1 MTATGLQQFLDV
13 NLDAS
18 RVVLTDIFIHSE
30 NPSIGVIESQEL
42 LEPSVETV
50 IKIAED
56 TLRGDHQNSIIS
68 FKFTG
73 AEALVTCRR
82 DSSDGIVCDRG
93 FTIQQS

>member
-1 MTATGLQQFLDV
+1 MTATGLQKFLDV
-13 NLDAS
+13 SLDAS

-50 IKIAED
+50 VKVAED
-56 TLRGDHQNSIIS
+56 TLRGEHQNSIIS
-68 FKFTG
+68 FRFTG

-82 DSSDGIVCDRG
+82 DLSDGIVCERG
-93 FTIQQS
+93 FTIQQ

>member
-1 MTATGLQQFLDV
+1 MTATGLQKFLDV

-42 LEPSVETV
+42 LEPSVEAV
-50 IKIAED
+50 VKVAED
-56 TLRGDHQNSIIS
+56 TLRGEHQNSIIS
-68 FKFTG
+68 FRFTG

-82 DSSDGIVCDRG
+82 DSSDGIVCERG
-93 FTIQQS
+93 FTIQQ

>member
-1 MTATGLQQFLDV
+1 MTATGLQKFLDV

-50 IKIAED
+50 VKVAED
-56 TLRGDHQNSIIS
+56 TLRGEHQNSIIS
-68 FKFTG
+68 FRFTG

-82 DSSDGIVCDRG
+82 DSSDGIVCERG
-93 FTIQQS
+93 FTVQQ

>member
-1 MTATGLQQFLDV
+1 MTATGLQKFLDV
-13 NLDAS
+13 SLDAS

-50 IKIAED
+50 VKVAED
-56 TLRGDHQNSIIS
+56 TLRGEHQNSIIS

-82 DSSDGIVCDRG
+82 DSSDGIVCERG
-93 FTIQQS
+93 FTIQK

>member
-13 NLDAS
+13 NLDAT
-18 RVVLTDIFIHSE
+18 RQVLTDITIHSE
-30 NPSIGVIESQEL
+30 NPSLGVIETQEL

-50 IKIAED
+50 TKVAED
-56 TLRGDHQNSIIS
+56 TLRGEHTGSLIS
-68 FKFTG
+68 FKFAG
-73 AEALVTCRR
+73 AEAWITCRR

>member
-1 MTATGLQQFLDV
+1 MTATGLQKFLDV
-13 NLDAS
+13 SLDAS

-50 IKIAED
+50 VKVAED
-56 TLRGDHQNSIIS
+56 TLRGEHQNSIIS
-68 FKFTG
+68 FRFTG

-82 DSSDGIVCDRG
+82 DSSDGIVCERG
-93 FTIQQS
+93 FTVQQ

>member
-1 MTATGLQQFLDV
+1 MTATGLQKFLDV
-13 NLDAS
+13 SLDAS

-50 IKIAED
+50 VKVAED
-56 TLRGDHQNSIIS
+56 TLRGEHQNSIIS
-68 FKFTG
+68 FRFTG

-93 FTIQQS
+93 FTIQK

>member
-1 MTATGLQQFLDV
+1 MTATGLQKFLDV
-13 NLDAS
+13 SLDAT

-50 IKIAED
+50 VKVAED
-56 TLRGDHQNSIIS
+56 TLRGEHQNSIIS
-68 FKFTG
+68 FRFTG

-82 DSSDGIVCDRG
+82 DSSDGIVCERG
-93 FTIQQS
+93 FTVQK

>member
-13 NLDAS
+13 NLDAT
-18 RVVLTDIFIHSE
+18 RQVLTDITIHSE
-30 NPSIGVIESQEL
+30 DPSIGVIETQEL

-50 IKIAED
+50 TKVAED
-56 TLRGDHQNSIIS
+56 TLRGEHTGSLIS

-73 AEALVTCRR
+73 AEAWITCRR

-93 FTIQQS
+93 LAIQQ

>member
-1 MTATGLQQFLDV
+1 MTATGLQKFLDV
-13 NLDAS
+13 SLDAS

-50 IKIAED
+50 VKVAED
-56 TLRGDHQNSIIS
+56 TLRGEHRNSIIS
-68 FKFTG
+68 FRFTG

-82 DSSDGIVCDRG
+82 DSSDGIVCERG
-93 FTIQQS
+93 FTIQQ

>member
-1 MTATGLQQFLDV
+1 MTATGLQKFLDV

-50 IKIAED
+50 VKVAED
-56 TLRGDHQNSIIS
+56 TLRGEHQNSIIS
-68 FKFTG
+68 FRFTG

-82 DSSDGIVCDRG
+82 DSSDGIVCERG
-93 FTIQQS
+93 FTVQK

>member
-1 MTATGLQQFLDV
+1 MTATGLQKFLDV

-42 LEPSVETV
+42 LEPSVEAV
-50 IKIAED
+50 VKVAED
-56 TLRGDHQNSIIS
+56 TLRGEHQNSIIS
-68 FKFTG
+68 FRFTG

-82 DSSDGIVCDRG
+82 DSSDGIVCERG
-93 FTIQQS
+93 FTVQK

>member
-1 MTATGLQQFLDV
+1 MTATGLQKFLDV

-30 NPSIGVIESQEL
+30 DPSIGVIESQEL

-50 IKIAED
+50 VKVAED
-56 TLRGDHQNSIIS
+56 TLRGEHQNSIIS
-68 FKFTG
+68 FRFTG

-82 DSSDGIVCDRG
+82 DSSDGIVCERG
-93 FTIQQS
+93 FTIQQ

>member
-50 IKIAED
+50 VKVAED
-56 TLRGDHQNSIIS
+56 TLRGEHQNSIIS
-68 FKFTG
+68 FRFTG

-82 DSSDGIVCDRG
+82 DSSDSIVCERG
-93 FTIQQS
+93 FTIQK

>member
-13 NLDAS
+13 SLDAT
-18 RVVLTDIFIHSE
+18 RQTVTDIFIHSDD
-30 NPSIGVIESQEL
+30 PSVGTIAAQEL

-50 IKIAED
+50 VKVAEE
-56 TLRGDHQNSIIS
+56 TLRGDHHDSIIS
-68 FKFTG
+68 FRFTG

-93 FTIQQS
+93 FTLPQS

>member
-1 MTATGLQQFLDV
+1 MTATGLQKFLDV

-50 IKIAED
+50 VKVAED
-56 TLRGDHQNSIIS
+56 TLRGEHQNSIIS
-68 FKFTG
+68 FRFTG
-73 AEALVTCRR
+73 AEALFTCRR
-82 DSSDGIVCDRG
+82 DSSDGIVCERG
-93 FTIQQS
+93 FTIQQ

>member
-1 MTATGLQQFLDV
+1 MTATGLQKFLDV
-13 NLDAS
+13 SLDAT

-50 IKIAED
+50 VKVAED
-56 TLRGDHQNSIIS
+56 TLRGEHQNSIIS
-68 FKFTG
+68 FRFTG

-82 DSSDGIVCDRG
+82 DSSDGIVCERG
-93 FTIQQS
+93 FTIQK